1 MRSGIHPEYHE
12 IVIETTNGGAYTT
25 RSTWGKAGEKMK
37 LEIDPDT
44 HPAWTGG
51 IQKVLEGGQVARFGR
66 RFQGK
71 TFTAKASAPA
81 AAKPAVAKAKPAAP
95 AVKKPEVKKAAE
107 KPAADTAAAPA
118 ADAAPNAPKAE

>member
-1 MRSGIHPEYHE
+1 MRSGIHPDYHE
-12 IVIETTNGGAYTT
+12 IVIETTNGTAYTS

-71 TFTAKASAPA
+71 SFSASTASTSATTAP
-81 AAKPAVAKAKPAAP
+81 KPAAP
-95 AVKKPEVKKAAE
+95 KPAAKKPEVKADVKKAEAP
-107 KPAADTAAAPA
+107 KTVAPAGDTPPADT
-118 ADAAPNAPKAE
+118 KAE